1 MATLILGLMT
11 PERVFAQPF
20 PGTEPAGRTG
30 QLVEY
35 FGMRGC
41 SLCEKFERQVLAALE
56 AEGTVS
62 IAYFDVLDADAYE
75 VLLAHLQR
83 SGHTFEGVPV
93 VVIGA
98 RVLQGDIRVRDVRAA
113 LAEKDGG
120 KGNDVAGVETARV
133 ADIDLGFWAI
143 ILAGLADGVNPCA
156 FTTIALLAT
165 SVAVGGTTRRRIM
178 TIGLMFAV
186 GVFATY
192 SALGLG
198 ALGALRVL
206 NRFELAGKVITG
218 LSIAALIALSIL
230 SIRDAYLLQSGR
242 MDRVV
247 LQLPDPLKDRLR
259 QRIRT
264 QRRVGFVGAGAFTL
278 GAAISMFE
286 VVCTGQVYLPTL
298 AYLAQR
304 GNAEAVATLVIYNV
318 AFIVPLLIV
327 LAVVAAGAESNLI
340 SRLIKKH
347 AALAKLAVTAA
358 FMALAIVLLQELI

>member
-1 MATLILGLMT
+1 
-11 PERVFAQPF
+11 
-20 PGTEPAGRTG
+20 
-30 QLVEY
+30 
-35 FGMRGC
+35 
-41 SLCEKFERQVLAALE
+41 
-56 AEGTVS
+56 
-62 IAYFDVLDADAYE
+62 
-75 VLLAHLQR
+75 
-83 SGHTFEGVPV
+83 
-93 VVIGA
+93 
-98 RVLQGDIRVRDVRAA
+98 
-113 LAEKDGG
+113 
-120 KGNDVAGVETARV
+120 
-133 ADIDLGFWAI
+133 
-143 ILAGLADGVNPCA
+143 
-156 FTTIALLAT
+156 
-165 SVAVGGTTRRRIM
+165 M